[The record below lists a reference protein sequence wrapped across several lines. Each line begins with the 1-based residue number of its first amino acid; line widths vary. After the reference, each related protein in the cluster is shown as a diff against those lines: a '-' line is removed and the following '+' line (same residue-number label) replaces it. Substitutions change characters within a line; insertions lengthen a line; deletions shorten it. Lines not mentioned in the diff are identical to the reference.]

1 LGENLY
7 AAGGALTP
15 GTGSIMQ
22 NTLEHSNT
30 DLALEMTNL
39 ITLQR
44 NFQLSSRAMS
54 IQDSSLGDAIQLGR
68 LR

>member
-1 LGENLY
+1 
-7 AAGGALTP
+7 
-15 GTGSIMQ
+15 MQ